1 MEYSEIINE
10 INQMYDEDFN
20 MDSFRYLGILDK
32 KIKEIASKEDLH
44 DVEKEYNYHAVNNYL
59 EELAFTKLK
68 EKLGYEDE
76 VIYKIMKYISYAD
89 VIEEIFVVD
98 GYVIVKA
105 VTNVNVNE
113 KKTFLIPED
122 GFYDIS
128 SANFND
134 SNNSL
139 ILKELII
146 TGINNILND
155 NLDIK
160 KPLILN
166 GNGDVIYN
174 KKNVSIFINRKIS
187 DLAKINAM
195 DNNEIIKVLVRSNL
209 DKIDYID
216 MKLQD
221 GYLVTYQNEYP
232 VNKVSSALRS
242 VRKVKRK

>member
-1 MEYSEIINE
+1 MEYSEIIKE

-32 KIKEIASKEDLH
+32 RIKEIAYKEDLS
-44 DVEKEYNYHAVNNYL
+44 DVEKEYNYHAVNSYL
-59 EELAFTKLK
+59 EEFAFAKLK
-68 EKLGYEDE
+68 DKLGYEDE

-89 VIEEIFVVD
+89 AIEEIFVID
-98 GYVIVKA
+98 GYVMVKA
-105 VTNVNVNE
+105 VTNVNINE
-113 KKTFLIPED
+113 RKSFFIPED

-160 KPLILN
+160 KPLIIN
-166 GNGDVIYN
+166 GNGDAIYN
-174 KKNVSIFINRKIS
+174 KKNINIFINRKMS

-195 DNNEIIKVLVRSNL
+195 DNNEIIKVLVRSSF
-209 DKIDYID
+209 DKIDYFD
-216 MKLQD
+216 MKLHN